1 MNASTQDDRGWPDGS
16 QVKLERFLVCGLG
29 SNGQH
34 CVAALFEFGVSA
46 IAIEQ
51 VPPKTWEIPNLP
63 DLLSDLIVGDCR
75 QNSVLEQAKIEQ
87 CRAALLV
94 TSSEQVNAETALA
107 VRQLNPKT
115 RLVLRSAKE
124 NLNQLLREQLGDL
137 IAFEPTELTTSAF
150 ALAALGT
157 ETLGFFSLD
166 GQRLQV
172 VKRQMQPGDRWCN
185 ARLLHELNSRR
196 RQILAHAHHRSSLS
210 QSFHQWE
217 PDAPVLSGDILVY
230 IETAEQFFLHPNQ
243 QPATPF
249 RQPRQPAWQQI
260 FPRLWD
266 NLKQLASRFGQLSF
280 QQQVQ
285 RVAIVCGIVVL
296 VLLATG
302 TFLFHWYYPGTTWLS
317 AFYATAILLLGG
329 YSDLFDDF
337 EPIEMIPWWLQL
349 FSLGLTVAGTA
360 FVGVLYALLTEA
372 LLSSKFQFI
381 RRRPPVPQQD
391 HVVVIGLDKIGQSV
405 ATLLQEFKQ
414 PLVGI
419 TFNQDFDQTILPQ
432 MPLIAGKVTDALAK
446 ANLPSAKS
454 VVVATGDEI
463 ANLEVALMVQAINPN
478 SHLAIRTFG
487 QRLSDHLS
495 QLLPNAQVLNA
506 HAVAAEAFAGAAFG
520 ENIISLFR
528 FNNQTILVTEYQI
541 EAGDTLNGLL
551 LAEVAYGY
559 GVVPILHQKPPNVS
573 TLMPSDEIRLA
584 VGERLVVLAT
594 IEGLQR
600 IEQGRLSLAL
610 KCWRVR
616 VEKVLTQDAAFEGAN
631 AIVRISGASLP
642 TARELM
648 NQLPQTLPVPL
659 YKHQAQ
665 RLVRELGKILVKAR
679 LVR

>member
-1 MNASTQDDRGWPDGS
+1 MNASTQDDRVLPDGS

-29 SNGQH
+29 SFGQH
-34 CVAALFEFGVSA
+34 CVAALFEFGVRA
-46 IAIEQ
+46 YAIEQ
-51 VPPKTWEIPNLP
+51 VPPKTWEIPHLP

-94 TSSEQVNAETALA
+94 TSSERVNAETALA

-115 RLVLRSAKE
+115 RLVFRSAKE
-124 NLNQLLREQLGDL
+124 NLNQLLREQLGNL
-137 IAFEPTELTTSAF
+137 IAFDPTELPTSAF

-172 VKRQMQPGDRWCN
+172 VKRQIQPGDRWCN

-196 RQILAHAHHRSSLS
+196 RQILAHAHHRSFLS

-217 PDAPVLSGDILVY
+217 PDAAVLSGDILVY

-249 RQPRQPAWQQI
+249 RQPRQSAWQQI

-296 VLLATG
+296 ALLATG
-302 TFLFHWYYPGTTWLS
+302 IVLFHWYYPRTTWLS

-337 EPIEMIPWWLQL
+337 EPIEQIPWWLQL

-432 MPLIAGKVTDALAK
+432 MPLIAAKVTDALAK
-446 ANLPSAKS
+446 ANLHTAKS
-454 VVVATGDEI
+454 VVVTTEDEI
-463 ANLEVALMVQAINPN
+463 VNLEVALMVQAINPN
-478 SHLAIRTFG
+478 THLAIHTFG

-610 KCWRVR
+610 
-616 VEKVLTQDAAFEGAN
+616 
-631 AIVRISGASLP
+631 
-642 TARELM
+642 TAVCE
-648 NQLPQTLPVPL
+648 
-659 YKHQAQ
+659 
-665 RLVRELGKILVKAR
+665 
-679 LVR
+679 